1 MAIERISELPWASFE
16 SQLIQKCKTYLF
28 KDHRNLDETA
38 YSYWNTY
45 SSTVADETYCI
56 QQQILFNAV
65 ALNDELTRAGVSV
78 VGDRAT
84 DKEVFFWNDLVQEY
98 DAGVIDYPHEG
109 FENTTDGRTAQLS
122 DVLFKKNNT
131 FTTHPYNTD
140 QSVEPPGLLTSL
152 PKTHAAK
159 SLIEVSEYLG
169 PNNPESKHSNYV
181 SRKVSMLWFF
191 NVVKAIAK
199 AIRVFPWLRVGVR
212 EENHTCRHDEAEM
225 EYDVVNNRARHG
237 LHVFKRSATPATD
250 GSLRVYGNAQF
261 NGEVTTFHTQA
272 RFHDEVTM
280 WDKLS
285 VYGPSFFS
293 KDINGTAMR
302 VRWGDLAEFYE
313 ADAYYSAGTLVKF
326 GGEKEITLADGI
338 ANAVVTTNP
347 GLVLNEHLKMKGE
360 VEFPVGIALVGRVPV
375 QVWGDCKKFDLLVAD
390 PEHHGWAR
398 VQAFPSE
405 EPIARAL
412 QDKDEYDDLVLCA
425 TNFKL

>member
-16 SQLIQKCKTYLF
+16 SQLIQKCETYLF
-28 KDHRNLDETA
+28 KDHRNLDETS

-65 ALNDELTRAGVSV
+65 ALNDELGAAGVSV
-78 VGDRAT
+78 VGDRGT
-84 DKEVFFWNDLVQEY
+84 DKEVFFWDDLVQTMK
-98 DAGVIDYPHEG
+98 DGSIDYPHAG
-109 FENTTDGRTAQLS
+109 FENTTDGRTQQLS
-122 DVLFKKNNT
+122 DELFKKNST
-131 FTTHPYNTD
+131 FTSHPYNTE
-140 QSVEPPGLLTSL
+140 QSVEPPGFLTSL

-191 NVVKAIAK
+191 NVVKAIVK
-199 AIRVFPWLRVGVR
+199 AIRVFPWMRVGVR
-212 EENHTCRHDEAEM
+212 EEDRDCRHDEAEM
-225 EYDVVNNRARHG
+225 EYDVVNNRTRHG
-237 LHVFKRSATPATD
+237 FHRFKRSKSPATD
-250 GSLRVYGNAQF
+250 GSLKVYGNAQF
-261 NGEVTTFHTQA
+261 NGDVSTFHSQT

-285 VYGPSFFS
+285 VYGPAFFS

-302 VRWGDLAEFYE
+302 TRWGDLAEYYR
-313 ADAYYSAGTLVKF
+313 ADADYSPGTLVKF
-326 GGEKEITLADGI
+326 GGEREVTVADCI

-347 GLVLNEHLKMKGE
+347 GLVLNEGLKLGAKE
-360 VEFPVGIALVGRVPV
+360 TDHPVGLALVGRVPV
-375 QVWGDCKKFDLLVAD
+375 KVWGGCAKFDLLVPD
-390 PEHHGWAR
+390 PEHPGWAR

-405 EPIARAL
+405 VPIARAL
-412 QDKDEYDDLVLCA
+412 QNKMDESPVLCA
-425 TNFKL
+425 TNFKI